1 MYFLNCLS
9 RDNNIRVISVKNKV
23 CKFRYFRNIIYVDK
37 KKKLT
42 KIYTNEESTSYNV
55 SIALDSANKIIE
67 LQILQIIWGKDNEA
81 EMAELDKFPDKVNKY
96 LDLDMKK
103 ITEM

>member
-1 MYFLNCLS
+1 MYEGKLVNLLEAS
-9 RDNNIRVISVKNKV
+9 LIG
-23 CKFRYFRNIIYVDK
+23 YELIYVDK

-42 KIYTNEESTSYNV
+42 KIYTNEESMSYNI

-81 EMAELDKFPDKVNKY
+81 EMAELDKFPDKVDKY
-96 LDLDMKK
+96 LNLDMKK

>member
-1 MYFLNCLS
+1 MYEGKLVNLLEAS
-9 RDNNIRVISVKNKV
+9 LIG
-23 CKFRYFRNIIYVDK
+23 YELIYVDK
-37 KKKLT
+37 KKKLI

-81 EMAELDKFPDKVNKY
+81 EMVELDRCPNKVNKY
-96 LDLDMKK
+96 FNSDMKK
-103 ITEM
+103 ITKM

>member
-1 MYFLNCLS
+1 MYEGKLVNLLEAS
-9 RDNNIRVISVKNKV
+9 LIG
-23 CKFRYFRNIIYVDK
+23 YELIYVDK

-81 EMAELDKFPDKVNKY
+81 EMVELDRFPNKVNKY

>member
-1 MYFLNCLS
+1 MYEGKLVNLLEAS
-9 RDNNIRVISVKNKV
+9 LIG
-23 CKFRYFRNIIYVDK
+23 YELIYVDK

-42 KIYTNEESTSYNV
+42 KIYTDEESTSYNV
-55 SIALDSANKIIE
+55 SIALDPANRIIE

>member
-1 MYFLNCLS
+1 MYEGKLVNLLEAS
-9 RDNNIRVISVKNKV
+9 LIG
-23 CKFRYFRNIIYVDK
+23 YELIYVDK

-96 LDLDMKK
+96 LNLDMKK
-103 ITEM
+103 ITER

>member
-1 MYFLNCLS
+1 MYEGKLVNLLEAS
-9 RDNNIRVISVKNKV
+9 LIG
-23 CKFRYFRNIIYVDK
+23 YELIYVDK

-96 LDLDMKK
+96 LNLDMKK